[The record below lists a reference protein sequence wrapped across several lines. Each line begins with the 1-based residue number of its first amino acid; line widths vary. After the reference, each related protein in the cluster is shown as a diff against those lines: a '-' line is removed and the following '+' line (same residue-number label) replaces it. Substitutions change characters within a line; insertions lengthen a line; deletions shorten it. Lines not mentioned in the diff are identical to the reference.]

1 LFKELGYQ
9 YAFAPDF
16 TKTDDEDG
24 DYERESASEVVL
36 LGRLKTKL
44 TQINPS
50 VPLDQIDEAIKKL
63 LNLESVK
70 LIENNRTFHKYLTDG
85 VEIPYQ
91 EDGEAKT
98 ALVKLFDFNDISN
111 NDWLVTNQFTVT
123 EAKENRRPD
132 VVVFVNG
139 LPLAVIEL
147 KSPSDEKATM
157 FDAFTQLQNY
167 KSFIPNLFNYN
178 EILIASDGYKAA
190 AGSLTADWER
200 FMPWKTVNGE
210 KEPRGMIELEVL
222 VKGMFQKERF
232 LDIIRNFIVFEVNDD
247 RIIKKM
253 AGYHQYHAVNK
264 ALERTVT
271 ATSAAGDKRIG
282 VVWHT
287 QGSGKSL
294 SMIFYS
300 GKVVQK
306 PELSNPTL
314 VILTDRNDLDDQ
326 LFGNFSLCGDLLR
339 QKPVQAESRA
349 HLRELLNV
357 ASGGIVFTTIQKFFP
372 KEGED
377 SHPELSPRRNIIVMA
392 DEAHRSQYD
401 FIDGFARHIRDA
413 LPGASFIGF
422 TGTPIETSDKVT
434 TAVFGEY
441 IDIYDMEDAVRD
453 GATVRI
459 YYEARLAK
467 IEFDEKTKPTLDP
480 EFEEVTEDQEEY
492 EKQKLQAK
500 MDSP

>member
-1 LFKELGYQ
+1 MKLIEDTLEYVLIDLFKELGYQ

-157 FDAFTQLQNY
+157 FDAFTQLQTI
-167 KSFIPNLFNYN
+167 KASFLTF
-178 EILIASDGYKAA
+178 LI
-190 AGSLTADWER
+190 T
-200 FMPWKTVNGE
+200 T
-210 KEPRGMIELEVL
+210 
-222 VKGMFQKERF
+222 
-232 LDIIRNFIVFEVNDD
+232 
-247 RIIKKM
+247 
-253 AGYHQYHAVNK
+253 
-264 ALERTVT
+264 
-271 ATSAAGDKRIG
+271 
-282 VVWHT
+282 
-287 QGSGKSL
+287 KSL
-294 SMIFYS
+294 S
-300 GKVVQK
+300 
-306 PELSNPTL
+306 L
-314 VILTDRNDLDDQ
+314 LTDI
-326 LFGNFSLCGDLLR
+326 
-339 QKPVQAESRA
+339 KPPQA
-349 HLRELLNV
+349 V
-357 ASGGIVFTTIQKFFP
+357 
-372 KEGED
+372 
-377 SHPELSPRRNIIVMA
+377 
-392 DEAHRSQYD
+392 
-401 FIDGFARHIRDA
+401 
-413 LPGASFIGF
+413 
-422 TGTPIETSDKVT
+422 
-434 TAVFGEY
+434 
-441 IDIYDMEDAVRD
+441 
-453 GATVRI
+453 
-459 YYEARLAK
+459 
-467 IEFDEKTKPTLDP
+467 
-480 EFEEVTEDQEEY
+480 
-492 EKQKLQAK
+492 
-500 MDSP
+500 